1 MSSMFR
7 SCHSLTTIP
16 QLDTFRVENMNGM
29 FYFCYSLTA
38 IPQLDVGNATNM
50 INMFYYCYSLAKITL
65 SIQTATDLSSCSLL
79 RDGIVN
85 FFNSLPTITSSKAIT
100 LTGNPGVSD
109 LTADDKAIATN
120 KNWTLTL

>member
-1 MSSMFR
+1 MGYVFS
-7 SCHSLTTIP
+7 
-16 QLDTFRVENMNGM
+16 
-29 FYFCYSLTA
+29 
-38 IPQLDVGNATNM
+38 
-50 INMFYYCYSLAKITL
+50 YCNSLAKIALRPDITGWAGET
-65 SIQTATDLSSCSLL
+65 IDLSDCSLL

-100 LTGNPGVSD
+100 LTGNPGVAD